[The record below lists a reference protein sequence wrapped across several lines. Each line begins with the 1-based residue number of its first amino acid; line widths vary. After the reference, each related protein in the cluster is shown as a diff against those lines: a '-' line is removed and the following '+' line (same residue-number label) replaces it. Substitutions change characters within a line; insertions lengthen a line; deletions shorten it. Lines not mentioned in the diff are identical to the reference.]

1 MNEKGESRIEEENE
15 QLALCKGLLN
25 SIEGDIH
32 NAPRRLYNN
41 SRAWGHTRIQSKIR
55 ILRGELLKLSKA
67 VGR

>member
-1 MNEKGESRIEEENE
+1 MNEKGESRTEKENE

-32 NAPRRLYNN
+32 NATRCLYT